1 MKNKVIE
8 LLVSLV
14 LPRLLEVIIKLL
26 EEVTQTDLNNDN
38 KIGK

>member
-14 LPRLLEVIIKLL
+14 LPKILEVVIKVL

>member
-14 LPRLLEVIIKLL
+14 LPKLLEVIIKLL

>member
-14 LPRLLEVIIKLL
+14 LPKILEVVIKVL

-38 KIGK
+38 KIGQ

>member
-14 LPRLLEVIIKLL
+14 LPKLLEVIIKLL
-26 EEVTQTDLNNDN
+26 EEVTQTDLNNNN

>member
-1 MKNKVIE
+1 MKNKLLE

-14 LPRLLEVIIKLL
+14 LPKLLEVIIKVL
-26 EEVTQTDLNNDN
+26 EEVTQVDLNNDN